1 MSAPSLKAIAVAG
14 WVFLALE
21 AAAAAR
27 LLLTKNMGDDAA
39 GRGLATAWGLLL
51 APAVLAAGGLLFWA
65 QRSGSYP
72 GVVAVTLVV
81 GFPFLLMAGR
91 VVMGPV
97 HAVERVLKNVGRGR
111 FEDPKLTAIATAI
124 AKRDTSGATSLAAR
138 PGLDFTARDG
148 KGRTI
153 LGIAV
158 EAATD
163 GTGNRLD
170 VDVVRQLVKAGARYT
185 DDAIQANGRM
195 FSSVVYNVGDS
206 NVELMDILLTAG
218 ANPDDTEE
226 YDGRPLLMHHNMTA
240 AKARVLL
247 AHGARLDVRDDRSD
261 RPGWDVL
268 MNAVTMSEWELA
280 LLFLEKGVSPAFRAT
295 DGKGVR
301 DILHELQDQA
311 TESGTS
317 SQSQGP
323 DALGP
328 GYDRFL
334 AALEAGETGPR

>member
-1 MSAPSLKAIAVAG
+1 MSAPPLKAFAIAG

-21 AAAAAR
+21 AAAVAR
-27 LLLTKNMGDDAA
+27 LLLVRNMGDDAA
-39 GRGLATAWGLLL
+39 GRGLATAWGLVF
-51 APAVLAAGGLLFWA
+51 APLVLVAGGLLFWA

-72 GVVAVTLVV
+72 GVVAIALVV
-81 GFPFLLMAGR
+81 GLPFLLMAGW

-97 HAVERVLKNVGRGR
+97 HAVERVLKNLGRGS

-124 AKRDTSGATSLAAR
+124 AKRDASGATSLAAR

-170 VDVVRQLVKAGARYT
+170 VAVVRALVKQGARYT
-185 DDAIQANGRM
+185 DDAIRENGRM
-195 FSSVVYNVGDS
+195 FSSVVYNVGES

-247 AHGARLDVRDDRSD
+247 AHGARLDVRDDRTD

-268 MNAVTMSEWELA
+268 MNAVSMREWELA
-280 LLFLEKGVSPAFRAT
+280 LLYLQKGASPAFRAR

-301 DILHELQDQA
+301 DILREIQEEKETASDASNQV
-311 TESGTS
+311 
-317 SQSQGP
+317 P

-328 GYDRFL
+328 GYDRFIS
-334 AALEAGETGPR
+334 ALEARESGSS

>member
-1 MSAPSLKAIAVAG
+1 MSAPPLKAFAIAG

-21 AAAAAR
+21 GAAVAR

-51 APAVLAAGGLLFWA
+51 APVVLAAGGLLFWA
-65 QRSGSYP
+65 QRSGSYA

-81 GFPFLLMAGR
+81 GFPFLLMAGQ
-91 VVMGPV
+91 VVLGPV
-97 HAVERVLKNVGRGR
+97 HAIERALKNVGRGR
-111 FEDPKLTAIATAI
+111 FEDPNLTAIATAI
-124 AKRDTSGATSLAAR
+124 AKRDTSVATSLATR
-138 PGLDFTARDG
+138 PGIDFTARDG

-170 VDVVRQLVKAGARYT
+170 VEVVRALVKAGARYT
-185 DDAIQANGRM
+185 DDAIEENGRM
-195 FSSVVYNVGDS
+195 FSGVVYNAGDS

-247 AHGARLDVRDDRSD
+247 AHGARLDVRDDRTD
-261 RPGWDVL
+261 RTGWDVL
-268 MNAVTMSEWELA
+268 MNAVYMREWELA
-280 LLFLEKGVSPAFRAT
+280 LLYLEKGASPAFRAG

-301 DILHELQDQA
+301 DILRELHEGSTASD
-311 TESGTS
+311 S
-317 SQSQGP
+317 SSQGP

-328 GYDRFL
+328 GYDRFM
-334 AALEAGETGPR
+334 AALENRETGPT

>member
-1 MSAPSLKAIAVAG
+1 MSAPPLKVIAILGWIFFALDAAAVAM
-14 WVFLALE
+14 
-21 AAAAAR
+21 

-39 GRGLATAWGLLL
+39 GRGLATGWGLVFT
-51 APAVLAAGGLLFWA
+51 PIVLAAGALLFWA
-65 QRSGSYP
+65 HRSNSYL

-81 GFPFLLMAGR
+81 GFPFLVMAKR

-97 HAVERVLKNVGRGR
+97 HAIDRALKRVGRGR
-111 FEDPKLTAIATAI
+111 FTDPTLTAIATAI

-170 VDVVRQLVKAGARYT
+170 VEVVRALVKAGARYT
-185 DDAIQANGRM
+185 DDAIQENGRM
-195 FSSVVYNVGDS
+195 FSGVVYNVGDS

-268 MNAVTMSEWELA
+268 MNAVYMSEWELA
-280 LLFLEKGVSPAFRAT
+280 QLFLEKGVSPSFRAS

-301 DILHELQDQA
+301 DILREVQDQA

-317 SQSQGP
+317 SQGP

-328 GYDRFL
+328 GYDRFM
-334 AALEAGETGPR
+334 AALEARETGPE